1 MIQQNA
7 TTLEVTPHLD
17 TTGILLT
24 RVVAAVDFSTQTPHV
39 MEAATTIANFFSS
52 ELIVVNAATPAIYG
66 IGTAPSPIETFEVNL
81 DIAKAQMSELL
92 GSTPNLATVKH
103 REIVA
108 YADAGELVAQV
119 VKDSKVQL
127 VIAGSH
133 GARGMERL
141 ALGSVA
147 ESILRRLPCPTL
159 IVGPRYKTDHF
170 PFRSILFATDLQD
183 TGLRAAQY
191 ASGLAE
197 HFHGKLTMLHV
208 VEPKTMQNELQP
220 EFSEE
225 RTLQGMQRLLPPDLS
240 TYATAK
246 LRIEYGK
253 PGDLIIH
260 TSKAEA
266 SSLIVLGIREGGT
279 LPDHA
284 PWSTLAQVVREAH
297 CPVLVVRRSLK

>member
-1 MIQQNA
+1 MIRENA
-7 TTLEVTPHLD
+7 ATLGVAPLLD
-17 TTGILLT
+17 TSEIQLT
-24 RVVAAVDFSTQTPHV
+24 RLLAAIDFSAQTPCV
-39 MEAATTIANFFSS
+39 MKAATTIAHAFGS
-52 ELIVVNAATPAIYG
+52 ELIVVNASTPMVYG
-66 IGTAPSPIETFEVNL
+66 TGIEPVPIETFDVNL
-81 DIAKAQMSELL
+81 DIAKSQMLELVK
-92 GSTPNLATVKH
+92 SSPDLASLKH

-108 YADAGELVAQV
+108 YADAGDLVEQV
-119 VKDSKVQL
+119 VRDQKVQL
-127 VIAGSH
+127 VIAGTH

-147 ESILRRLPCPTL
+147 ESILRRVPCPTL
-159 IVGPRYKTDHF
+159 IVGPNCRVDHY

-197 HFHGKLTMLHV
+197 RFHGKLTMLHV
-208 VEPKTMQNELQP
+208 VEPRSIPNEPQP

-225 RTLQGMQRLLPPDLS
+225 RTLQAMQRLLPPDLN

-246 LRIEYGK
+246 VRIEYGK
-253 PGDLIIH
+253 PCDLITH
-260 TSKAEA
+260 TSKTENA
-266 SSLIVLGIREGGT
+266 SLIILGIREGGT

-284 PWSTLAQVVREAH
+284 PWSTLSHVVREAH